1 MLREPRS
8 RPPSLSETLSD
19 VMGDFADLFRKEVR
33 LARAEIQ
40 SNLSAKLR
48 GGVWLISA
56 GVCGLL
62 ALALILGALV
72 AWVATFD
79 VSLHLAFFI
88 VAIGVGVLSVVFF
101 LVGRAEAKAKLAPS
115 RTIEQ
120 IKQDIETTKEQLA

>member
-1 MLREPRS
+1 
-8 RPPSLSETLSD
+8 
-19 VMGDFADLFRKEVR
+19 MGDFADLFRKEVR